1 MLRRSL
7 PSRPGFRPEKQT
19 RSRRTVHFTKESHE
33 DMEPR
38 LNHLLAYLAEE
49 FVEEYHEGRAH
60 PRLVQKV
67 PRVAKYFR
75 IGLK

>member
-1 MLRRSL
+1 
-7 PSRPGFRPEKQT
+7 
-19 RSRRTVHFTKESHE
+19 
-33 DMEPR
+33 MEPR